1 PQRSKLLPEDRDAA
15 TSQLLDDPASI
26 MTQLREFPATSLPLK
41 TVRSGGIHCDCLAS
55 AMLIGTFCFHFA
67 GRC

>member
-1 PQRSKLLPEDRDAA
+1 
-15 TSQLLDDPASI
+15 

-55 AMLIGTFCFHFA
+55 AMLIGTVCFPFCWQVLT
-67 GRC
+67 